1 MQESAKSRGTVTT
14 LKNRPNTAL
23 LVIDVQRGVV
33 ENAFERDRVIANINA
48 LVDKARAEH
57 VALVWIQHS
66 DEQLERGSDR
76 WRLADELH
84 PDPSEPLV
92 EKHYGDSFED
102 TELENVLADL
112 GVGRVVVTGAQTDA
126 CIAQPSTVPS
136 LGDTTHCWS
145 VTRTRLRT
153 PHSGALP
160 RPTR

>member
-1 MQESAKSRGTVTT
+1 MCIRD
-14 LKNRPNTAL
+14 R
-23 LVIDVQRGVV
+23 RGVV

-126 CIAQPSTVPS
+126 CIRSTLHGAFVLS
-136 LGDTTHCWS
+136 LIHI
-145 VTRTRLRT
+145 L
-153 PHSGALP
+153 GALALVVVLLGPGRFSLDALLARGFAVRP
-160 RPTR
+160 RRGESEAVDFLDR